1 MHFFAYKKNKLYAEG
16 VSIEKIAKEVGTPCY
31 IYSHKTLVRHYNAF
45 DSAFKSVPHLVC
57 YSVKA
62 NSNIAVLNT
71 FIKQGS
77 GVDVVS
83 GGELYRALKA
93 GANPK
98 KIVYSGVGKRE
109 DEIEYALKTGILMFN
124 VESPEELRAINI
136 IAGRLKKLAP
146 KRSNWGKAGFA
157 IRINPDVD
165 AKTHPYISTGL
176 KKNKFGIEAKEA
188 LQEYVY
194 AKNNLKN
201 LVPVGVD
208 CHIGSQLTQISPFV
222 DTLKKTKGIISKL
235 RKEGIDIK
243 YLDMG
248 GGLGITY
255 DTEEPPDPSKYGK
268 AIINETKGLRLTLTL
283 IFEPGRVMVGNAGI
297 LIAKV
302 LYVKKGTKKK
312 FIIVDAAMND
322 LARPSLYGS
331 YHAIKAVRKKS
342 GTEIIADVVGP
353 VCESGDF
360 FAKDRELP
368 EFRAGDLMAIMSAG
382 AYGFSMSSNYN
393 SRPRACEIMA
403 SGSKFS
409 IIRQREMYADL
420 IRGEKIF

>member
-1 MHFFAYKKNKLYAEG
+1 MHFFTYKKNKFYAEDIA
-16 VSIEKIAKEVGTPCY
+16 VEKIAKEVGTPCY
-31 IYSHKTLVRHYNAF
+31 VYSQKTLTRHYAAF
-45 DSAFKSVPHLVC
+45 DEAFESVPHLIC

-77 GVDVVS
+77 GVDIVS
-83 GGELYRALKA
+83 GGELFRALKA

-124 VESPEELRAINI
+124 VESPEELRTINK
-136 IAGRLKKLAP
+136 IAGRLKK
-146 KRSNWGKAGFA
+146 KASFA
-157 IRINPDVD
+157 VRVNPNVD

-176 KKNKFGIEAKEA
+176 KKNKFGIATEQAIKE
-188 LQEYVY
+188 YIF

-201 LVPVGVD
+201 LVPIGVD

-222 DTLKKTKGIISKL
+222 DALKKTKNIIATL
-235 RKEGIDIK
+235 RKEGIDVK

-255 DTEEPPDPSKYGK
+255 KDEDAPHPSKYGK
-268 AIINETKGLRLTLTL
+268 AVISETKGLDVTL

-297 LIAKV
+297 LVAKV
-302 LYVKKGTKKK
+302 LYTKQGTEKN
-312 FIIVDAAMND
+312 FIITDAAMND
-322 LARPSLYGS
+322 LARPSLYDS
-331 YHAIKAVRKKS
+331 YHAIKPVRKNS
-342 GTEIIADVVGP
+342 GKEIIADVVGP
-353 VCESGDF
+353 ICESGDF

-368 EFRAGDLMAIMSAG
+368 PFKSGDLMAIMSAG

-393 SRPRACEIMA
+393 SRPRAVEVMVT
-403 SGSKFS
+403 GNKFK
-409 IIRQREMYADL
+409 IIRDRESYKDL
-420 IRGEKIF
+420 IKGERLS

>member
-1 MHFFAYKKNKLYAEG
+1 MNFFTYKKNKFYAEG
-16 VSIEKIAKEVGTPCY
+16 VAVERISKEVGTPCY
-31 IYSHKTLVRHYNAF
+31 IYSHKTLTRHYAAF
-45 DSAFKSVPHLVC
+45 DEAFKSVPHLIC

-77 GVDVVS
+77 GVDIVS
-83 GGELYRALKA
+83 GGELFRALKA

-124 VESPEELRAINI
+124 VESPEELRTINK
-136 IAGRLKKLAP
+136 IAGRLKK
-146 KRSNWGKAGFA
+146 KANFA
-157 IRINPDVD
+157 IRVNPNVD

-176 KKNKFGIEAKEA
+176 KKNKFGIETEQAIKE
-188 LQEYVY
+188 YIF

-201 LVPVGVD
+201 LVPLGVD
-208 CHIGSQLTQISPFV
+208 CHIGSQLTQISPFT
-222 DTLKKTKGIISKL
+222 DALKKTKNIIATL
-235 RKEGIDIK
+235 RSQGIDIK
-243 YLDMG
+243 YLDIG

-255 DTEEPPDPSKYGK
+255 KDEDAPHPGKYGK
-268 AIINETKGLRLTLTL
+268 AVIEETKGLGVTL

-297 LIAKV
+297 LVAKV
-302 LYVKKGTKKK
+302 LYTKQGTEKN
-312 FIIVDAAMND
+312 FIITDAAMND

-331 YHAIKAVRKKS
+331 YHAIKAVRKNSTK
-342 GTEIIADVVGP
+342 EIKADVVGP
-353 VCESGDF
+353 ICESGDF

-368 EFRAGDLMAIMSAG
+368 SFKSGDLMAIMSAG

-393 SRPRACEIMA
+393 SRPRTVEVMVT
-403 SGSKFS
+403 GNKFK
-409 IIRQREMYADL
+409 IIRERESYKDL
-420 IRGEKIF
+420 IKGEKI